1 MLHLQKLLLIKKFLI
16 IVLTSTVFTTLSTV
30 TTSRVST
37 TTTWTTGPGH
47 ATVSSPV
54 TESSLYVSSQAGAD
68 TNDGF
73 TVDTALKTLKTAA
86 NRANSGTKIYL
97 MEGEYNNNNFG
108 GGVNNG
114 AVMTIKGLQTKPCFP
129 LINCSVRFII
139 FESCLSQRRQR
150 LCCTSQ
156 FMTKLTS
163 SSPTIPDIRPC
174 SDLTDPVALS

>member
-1 MLHLQKLLLIKKFLI
+1 M
-16 IVLTSTVFTTLSTV
+16 TSTVFTTLSTV

-129 LINCSVRFII
+129 LIKCSVHHI
-139 FESCLSQRRQR
+139 
-150 LCCTSQ
+150 
-156 FMTKLTS
+156 
-163 SSPTIPDIRPC
+163 
-174 SDLTDPVALS
+174 